1 MTVAVLTP
9 RAGGTGFLVEE
20 EADFRKFPDSHL
32 PFVLGMGRRNE
43 IRQGRMDDTFTRAG
57 YPPWACERSM

>member
-43 IRQGRMDDTFTRAG
+43 IRQGRMDDTFTRAV